1 MILIAAPLL
10 RPILVGYGFD
20 GIWIVVLIVKVAEMA
35 LITPPV
41 GMNSFVYSGAVREAL
56 LGRVFRGF
64 IPFIVADL
72 VVVMALIA
80 SKTIVM
86 FLPSMSG
93 AQ

>member
-10 RPILVGYGFD
+10 HPILVGYGFD

-35 LITPPV
+35 LITTPV
-41 GMNSFVYSGAVREAL
+41 GTNSFVYSGAVREAL
-56 LGRVFRGF
+56 LGRVFRGV